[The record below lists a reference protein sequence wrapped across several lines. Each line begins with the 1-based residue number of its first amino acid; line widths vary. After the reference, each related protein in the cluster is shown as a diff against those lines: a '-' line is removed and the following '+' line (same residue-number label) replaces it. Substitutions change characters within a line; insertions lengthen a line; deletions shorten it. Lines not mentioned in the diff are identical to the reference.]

1 MDFTTASHRRAVLL
15 LLALTLLAFLPGI
28 FQLPALDREEVR
40 VAQASK
46 QMLETGDYF
55 AIRFQDDIDQ
65 GRPVGVNWL
74 QAAVVQLAEAVGK
87 RSART
92 NIWLYRMP
100 SLLGAIGAVLLT
112 YWAALALVSRRSAL
126 LAALMLAASVAVGI
140 EARLAKGE
148 SVLLLVSVLAMGALA
163 RIYLGARRGAPQ
175 DRAIAA
181 LFWTAL
187 ALGVLLNGLVLPLI
201 AGLCILSLTIADRS
215 SAWLTRLYPASGLAL
230 FLGLLLPWALFL
242 ALRRDEILPAVLA
255 RDLFDLAV
263 GQTGHRAMAGTYTL
277 LFWAT
282 FWPGAALAGLA
293 APAVWA
299 ARHEPGA
306 RMLLAWLV
314 PAWVVFELMLTKLP
328 HFVLPLYP
336 AIAVLIAGIVDPH
349 VLARTRWL
357 VRGTMWW
364 FVFPVVASIVGIATM
379 MLVGRQLGLLAWPFV
394 AGAMIFGLLAWRLYE
409 VDGATSAVLRAVAS
423 SVLLSIGIFGVM
435 LPSLG
440 ALFPSATL
448 ASVARSRNCPA
459 PLAAAAGFHE
469 PSIVFQLGTRTRL
482 TDGAGAAEFL
492 QGGEC
497 RVAVVEARHQRAF
510 AAYADRVGLRYIG
523 GPRIETY
530 NFNAGRSMVLG
541 VYYSEDFR

>member
-1 MDFTTASHRRAVLL
+1 MDFAVASHARAIVL
-15 LLALTLLAFLPGI
+15 LLALTMLAFVPGV
-28 FQLPALDREEVR
+28 FQIPALDREEVR

-55 AIRFQDDIDQ
+55 AIRFQDDISQ

-74 QAAVVQLAEAVGK
+74 QAGLVHLAETAGF

-92 NIWLYRMP
+92 TIWLYRLP

-148 SVLLLVSVLAMGALA
+148 TVFLAISVLAMGALA
-163 RIYLGARRGAPQ
+163 RIYLGAHRDTPPDRGV
-175 DRAIAA
+175 AA

-187 ALGVLLNGLVLPLI
+187 ALGVLVNGLVLPLI
-201 AGLCILSLTIADRS
+201 ALLGIATLVVADRS
-215 SAWLTRLYPASGLAL
+215 TAWLPRLYPGSGAAL
-230 FLGLLLPWALFL
+230 CVGLLLPWAIFL
-242 ALRRDEILPAVLA
+242 ALRRGEILPFVLA
-255 RDLFDLAV
+255 YDLFELAV
-263 GQTGHRAMAGTYTL
+263 GESGHRALPGSYSL
-277 LFWAT
+277 LFWAM

-299 ARHEPGA
+299 VRHEPGA

-314 PAWVVFELMLTKLP
+314 PAWIVFELMLTKLP

-336 AIAVLIAGIVDPH
+336 AFAVLIAGIVDPH
-349 VLARTRWL
+349 VLARARWL

-364 FVFPVVASIVGIATM
+364 FVFPVVASVVGIATM

-394 AGAMIFGLLAWRLYE
+394 AGAMIMGLLAWRLYE
-409 VDGATSAVLRAVAS
+409 VDGATSSVLRGVGA
-423 SVLLSIGIFGVM
+423 SVLLFIAVFGVM

-440 ALFPSATL
+440 VLFPAATL
-448 ASVARSRNCPA
+448 KDAARSRHCPA
-459 PLAAAAGFHE
+459 PTAAAAGFHE
-469 PSIVFQLGTRTRL
+469 PSIVFQLGTGTRL
-482 TDGAGAAEFL
+482 TDGSGAAEFL
-492 QGGEC
+492 AGGGC
-497 RVAVVEARHQRAF
+497 RLAVVEARHQRSF
-510 AAYADRVGLRYIG
+510 AAYADRVGLRYVA

-530 NFNAGRSMVLG
+530 NFNAGRSMTLN
-541 VYYSEDFR
+541 VYYTEDFR